1 MEQRPW
7 FCCWQVWFC
16 LVLLTG
22 WWILEKIVGLPLKL
36 FAPIASLFR

>member
-7 FCCWQVWFC
+7 YRYWQVWFC

-22 WWILEKIVGLPLKL
+22 WWILEKIVGIPFKL
-36 FAPIASLFR
+36 FDLILSLFR